1 MLIMMAAVWPLN
13 AEAQNDVSVWDGFAE
28 SWTQGDGT
36 ENNPYLIENARQLA
50 YIAEMV
56 NAGITHYDSTYF
68 KLTTDIRIDSSF
80 LWQPIGFDDSHYF
93 SGNFDGGCHVIT
105 LYLFTNSNYVGVFG
119 NINNSSI
126 GNLNL
131 HGKIK
136 SNNSP
141 PIGSKVGLIGNINFS
156 SVYNCTNYCNIELNN
171 NYAAQA
177 GGIGGYISFSTIVNC
192 ANLGSIMSQLSG
204 NACGG
209 ICGYARHVK
218 IYRSYNVGNISS
230 SYSYCGGIIGYVHS
244 SVSYSNDTVIISNC
258 YNTGDISSYGSSS
271 SIGGICSYI
280 SGGQLLV
287 TNCYNVGTLYT
298 ATNRFGI
305 APLPV
310 SNCYYLNTC
319 GQNISSGGGT
329 PKTEAQMKS
338 PSFPIILN
346 SDSVVYVMDTLNINQ
361 GYPIFANAVYVLT
374 QDAENVGFTSAT
386 LKGVYSGG
394 ADIKGFKFKQ
404 ESDSVFTTVYCS
416 LSSPFSYD
424 LTGLPTGTTY
434 QYVYFIQKNGLTYY
448 GDTKTFTTTTCDIA
462 VNITKQTD
470 AICQG
475 DSVSLVAQAQSAYS
489 NQFTYVWS
497 TGESGDHI
505 SPSQNGQYTV
515 TASAGNGCEQTQTY
529 SLSLYPSPEG
539 VISGD
544 TVLCAGGSVT
554 LTASGAWSYQ
564 WDNGHTGATISVA
577 APGAY
582 SCTFTNEYGCTSEK
596 SVTVSSFSNFS
607 IAGNP
612 HICSGEATIL
622 NAPAADSC
630 LWNNG
635 AQSFSIMVTEPGIYG
650 VTLYHGT
657 CEAYAEIEVTSAS
670 LPTPTITGNTSL
682 CEGETTTL
690 TANGGVTYAWS
701 NASTNNSISVS
712 QSGVYTVTATN
723 AEGCSAPASVT
734 VTVTPL
740 PNVNI
745 GGNNSFCQGDNVTLT
760 ATGANTYVWSNAS
773 SNASITVSNAGTY
786 TVTGTDANGCTN
798 TATKTVSVNPTYN
811 IPLTHSICQGES
823 YNFYGQNLTTAG
835 TYTHTLQTING
846 CDSVLTLT
854 LTVKALPTPTITGN
868 TSLCEGETTTLTAN
882 GGVSYAWSNA
892 STSNS
897 ISVSQ
902 SGVYTVTATN
912 AEGCS
917 ATANVTV
924 TVNPLPTITIAG
936 NTTLCAGNSTTL
948 TASGADSYSW
958 STGDNTASVS
968 ISAFGIY
975 TVTGTTTAGCSGT
988 ANVTVLVS
996 QLPVISISGET
1007 DLCAG
1012 ESTTLTANGGETY
1025 LWSDGTTG
1033 NTLTVNM
1040 AGTYQVIGYNTAG
1053 CYSIA
1058 DATVDVW
1065 QPATSEFTVSCPDS
1079 CYIWNGESYCQS
1091 GDYTQTLQTV
1101 HGCDSVVTLH
1111 LTITV
1116 GINDH
1121 NLAASMTVYPNPTP
1135 GVVNVQCTMN
1145 NVQVGTMEI
1154 LVYDAFGRLLRMT
1167 DGVET
1172 QNFASLQTDT
1182 HGSSVQTQIDLSRYA
1197 PGVYFVKAVANGNVV
1212 AVRKVIRN

>member
-1 MLIMMAAVWPLN
+1 MKKIYFWSILILSMMVFLPQPAN
-13 AEAQNDVSVWDGFAE
+13 AQSDVSVWDGFAE

-36 ENNPYLIENARQLA
+36 ENDPYLIENARQLA

-56 NAGITHYDSTYF
+56 NAGVTHYDSTYF
-68 KLTTDIRIDSSF
+68 KLTTDIRIDSLF
-80 LWQPIGFDDSHYF
+80 QWQPIGSDESHSF
-93 SGNFDGGCHVIT
+93 RGNFDGGCHVIT
-105 LYLFTNSNYVGVFG
+105 LYLFTNSNYVGLFG
-119 NINNSSI
+119 IINNSSI
-126 GNLNL
+126 CNLNL
-131 HGKIK
+131 YGKIK

-141 PIGSKVGLIGNINFS
+141 TIASKVGLIGNINSS

-171 NYAAQA
+171 NNAAQA
-177 GGIGGYISFSTIVNC
+177 GGIGGCINSSTIVNC
-192 ANLGSIMSQLSG
+192 ANLGTIISQFSA
-204 NACGG
+204 NECGG

-230 SYSYCGGIIGYVHS
+230 SYSHCGGIIGCVHS
-244 SVSYSNDTVIISNC
+244 SVSNDTVIISNC
-258 YNTGDISSYGSSS
+258 YNTGDISSYGGGSST
-271 SIGGICSYI
+271 GGICSYI
-280 SGGQLLV
+280 SGGQFLV
-287 TNCYNVGTLYT
+287 TNCYNVGILYT
-298 ATNRFGI
+298 ATSRCGI
-305 APLPV
+305 APSPV
-310 SNCYYLNTC
+310 TNCYYLNTC
-319 GQNISSGGGT
+319 GQNSSAGGGIA
-329 PKTEAQMKS
+329 KTEAQMKS
-338 PSFPIILN
+338 PSFPVILN
-346 SDSVVYVMDTLNINQ
+346 SDSVVYAMDTLNINQ

-394 ADIKGFKFKQ
+394 ADIKGFKYKQ

-424 LTGLPTGTTY
+424 LTELLTGTTY

-448 GDTKTFTTTTCDIA
+448 GDTKTFTTTTCDIT

-470 AICQG
+470 AICMG

-489 NQFTYVWS
+489 SQFTYVWS

-577 APGAY
+577 APRAY

-596 SVTVSSFSNFS
+596 SVTITSFSNFS

-612 HICSGEATIL
+612 HICSGEATVL

-630 LWNNG
+630 LWNNS
-635 AQSFSIMVTEPGIYG
+635 AQSFSIMVSEPGIYG

-657 CEAYAEIEVTSAS
+657 CEAYAEVEVTSAP
-670 LPTPTITGNTSL
+670 LPTPTILGNTTICQNQS
-682 CEGETTTL
+682 TTL
-690 TANGGVTYAWS
+690 TANGGISYNWS
-701 NASTNNSISVS
+701 NGSATNSI
-712 QSGVYTVTATN
+712 
-723 AEGCSAPASVT
+723 
-734 VTVTPL
+734 
-740 PNVNI
+740 
-745 GGNNSFCQGDNVTLT
+745 NVT
-760 ATGANTYVWSNAS
+760 
-773 SNASITVSNAGTY
+773 
-786 TVTGTDANGCTN
+786 
-798 TATKTVSVNPTYN
+798 
-811 IPLTHSICQGES
+811 
-823 YNFYGQNLTTAG
+823 
-835 TYTHTLQTING
+835 
-846 CDSVLTLT
+846 
-854 LTVKALPTPTITGN
+854 
-868 TSLCEGETTTLTAN
+868 
-882 GGVSYAWSNA
+882 
-892 STSNS
+892 
-897 ISVSQ
+897 Q

-924 TVNPLPTITIAG
+924 TVNPLPNVNISGNSNLCQGDNVTLTATGASTYAWSNATTNAAITVGSAGNYTVTGTDANGCSNTATKAVSINPTYNVPLTHSICEGESYNFYGQNITAAGTYTHTLQTVNGCDSVLTLVVTLEALPPTAITG
-936 NTTLCAGNSTTL
+936 NTTICQGQTTTLTATGGTSYTWSNGSTNGSVTVSQSGIYTVTATNAEGCSATANVTVTVNPLPTVVVGGNTTICEGGSTTL

-958 STGDNTASVS
+958 STSDNTASVS
-968 ISAFGIY
+968 INAFGVY
-975 TVTGTTTAGCSGT
+975 TVTGTSTEGCSNT

-996 QLPVISISGET
+996 QAPQITISGET

-1025 LWSDGTTG
+1025 LWSNGNTDNTLIVSTTG
-1033 NTLTVNM
+1033 TW
-1040 AGTYQVIGYNTAG
+1040 QVIGYNAAG
-1053 CYSIA
+1053 CSSMA
-1058 DATVDVW
+1058 SATVSVW
-1065 QPATSEFTVSCPDS
+1065 QPAASEFTVECPDS

-1116 GINDH
+1116 GVDDH
-1121 NLAASMTVYPNPTP
+1121 DLASNVTLFPNPANDF
-1135 GVVNVQCTMN
+1135 VNVQCTMY
-1145 NVQVGTMEI
+1145 NVQLGADLHVFD
-1154 LVYDAFGRLLRMT
+1154 VYGKL
-1167 DGVET
+1167 
-1172 QNFASLQTDT
+1172 
-1182 HGSSVQTQIDLSRYA
+1182 VQTVPMTGETTAINVSSLAD
-1197 PGVYFVKAVANGNVV
+1197 GMYFVRVTTEAGAVTKTFVV
-1212 AVRKVIRN
+1212 KR